1 MKKYSQMSL
10 VLSILLVLQFI
21 LPTVSVFAA
30 PLEAPNDVK
39 ILLNNGNNIQ
49 VRWTA
54 VTNVQHYNVY
64 QISNGERK
72 MISSPKYPYLN
83 LVNQAEGEY
92 AFEVTS
98 YNAAEGESPSSELV
112 KLSLV
117 HPEMAAPQDLSVSI
131 RNGNDLFLKWTEVE
145 FATGYNIYQV
155 TSAGK
160 ELVKT
165 TDRLNWNFSN
175 MPAGDYVYE
184 VHSVSDRF
192 GESSSSSRVSYSLTH
207 PEITPP
213 QGLDLSVRNGN
224 DILLK
229 WDTAEFATSY
239 NIYQVKNGVKDLVK
253 NTDRLNW
260 NFANLPA
267 GGYVYEVH
275 SVSSRFGESL
285 LSSTISH
292 TLVHPEMAPPSSL
305 TATITNGNDLLL
317 RWPEVEFATAYKI
330 YQIKNGV
337 KKLVLT
343 TDRLNRLFPNMP
355 AGEYTYEVH
364 SVSDRFGESKNAV
377 QVIHTLIHPQMA
389 APLSS
394 SITVMNGS
402 DLFLRWSE
410 VEFAT
415 GYKVYQVING
425 TKKLVLTTD
434 RLNRLFPNMPAGD
447 YVYEVHSFSDR
458 FGESQAASQA
468 VQTLE
473 HPEMQ
478 APTSLTLTVQ
488 NGNDLLL
495 KWTEVEF
502 ATSYNIYRINDGEKE
517 FIMSTDRLNR
527 VFTDMPEDWYEYEV
541 TAVST
546 RFGESAPANVKLTL
560 GHPTV
565 QSPELKLASFDEAA
579 AVLRWNEIS
588 NAYAYHVFEVID
600 GDYVLVGS
608 TDKISYTISDIEDGT
623 HEYVVTVTHSRFG
636 DSDYSNAVMVQA
648 QNDVTPPVTTSNAI
662 DAWMNQYFNV
672 ELTAEDDKS
681 GVDTTYYSL
690 NGTDF
695 VEGMGFAVEK
705 AGIQNISFYSV
716 DKAGNIE
723 EVQTA
728 QVKIDKV
735 APETSS
741 NLNGQWHQEFTV
753 QLKAEDEESGV
764 KETFYSVN
772 GSEFQQGDSYTFNEE
787 GIRTIAYYSTDVA
800 GNTEEMKTEEVKI
813 DRTAPETVSNTDD
826 QWHQEYAVELTAV
839 DEKSGVETSYYSVNG
854 SEFLEGT
861 SFIVDEDGIHTIS
874 FYSVDKAGNVEEVK
888 TAEVKIDRSAP
899 ETVSNADGE
908 WHQEF
913 AVELTATD
921 DKSKVAQT
929 FYAVNDDEY
938 AEGTNFVIDQEGINV
953 LSFYS
958 VNKAGGVE
966 EVQTAE
972 VKIDKTA
979 PVTEAVVPEGWQ
991 QEALVELTAT
1001 DDKSG
1006 VEKTFYSI
1014 NGSEYTEGTE
1024 VILAEAGVNTVSFYS
1039 VDKVGNVEEAKS
1051 VEVNIDTTAPETT
1064 SNADDQWHQ
1073 EFTIELTAVDDFSGV
1088 AKTFYSVNGSEFE
1101 EGATT
1106 NILEEGI
1113 NEVSFYSVDHAGNK
1127 EEVKTVDVKID
1138 LTAPE
1143 TTSNIS
1149 GQWLKED
1156 FGVNFTVIEG
1166 LSGLDSTY
1174 YSIENEEFTAGEK
1187 LNITSE
1193 GITEVKFYST
1203 DISGNEEQVKTE
1215 EVKIDK
1221 TAPAAKWEFEEEY
1234 ALDSV
1239 LTLDYFAEDTVS
1251 GIAEEK
1257 LTVNGKEFAKGEEV
1271 SFDQPGTYRLELTV
1285 TDHAGWATVLKH
1297 SIAVYIPADSFKVKP
1312 GVIKGN
1318 SGVFSVEVSLPS
1330 QFSTKDFVL
1339 ETATINGV
1347 SAINGKKGFEQQA
1360 QKGHF
1365 RFERA
1370 NFEWIDG
1377 EQLLEFRGMVGGYLV
1392 IGHAT
1397 VETKSSNKK

>member
-1 MKKYSQMSL
+1 M
-10 VLSILLVLQFI
+10 
-21 LPTVSVFAA
+21 
-30 PLEAPNDVK
+30 
-39 ILLNNGNNIQ
+39 
-49 VRWTA
+49 
-54 VTNVQHYNVY
+54 VY
-64 QISNGERK
+64 KHARQ
-72 MISSPKYPYLN
+72 
-83 LVNQAEGEY
+83 
-92 AFEVTS
+92 
-98 YNAAEGESPSSELV
+98 
-112 KLSLV
+112 
-117 HPEMAAPQDLSVSI
+117 
-131 RNGNDLFLKWTEVE
+131 
-145 FATGYNIYQV
+145 
-155 TSAGK
+155 
-160 ELVKT
+160 
-165 TDRLNWNFSN
+165 
-175 MPAGDYVYE
+175 
-184 VHSVSDRF
+184 
-192 GESSSSSRVSYSLTH
+192 
-207 PEITPP
+207 
-213 QGLDLSVRNGN
+213 
-224 DILLK
+224 
-229 WDTAEFATSY
+229 
-239 NIYQVKNGVKDLVK
+239 
-253 NTDRLNW
+253 
-260 NFANLPA
+260 
-267 GGYVYEVH
+267 
-275 SVSSRFGESL
+275 
-285 LSSTISH
+285 
-292 TLVHPEMAPPSSL
+292 
-305 TATITNGNDLLL
+305 ATIL
-317 RWPEVEFATAYKI
+317 R
-330 YQIKNGV
+330 
-337 KKLVLT
+337 L
-343 TDRLNRLFPNMP
+343 
-355 AGEYTYEVH
+355 
-364 SVSDRFGESKNAV
+364 
-377 QVIHTLIHPQMA
+377 
-389 APLSS
+389 
-394 SITVMNGS
+394 
-402 DLFLRWSE
+402 
-410 VEFAT
+410 
-415 GYKVYQVING
+415 
-425 TKKLVLTTD
+425 
-434 RLNRLFPNMPAGD
+434 
-447 YVYEVHSFSDR
+447 
-458 FGESQAASQA
+458 
-468 VQTLE
+468 
-473 HPEMQ
+473 
-478 APTSLTLTVQ
+478 
-488 NGNDLLL
+488 
-495 KWTEVEF
+495 
-502 ATSYNIYRINDGEKE
+502 
-517 FIMSTDRLNR
+517 
-527 VFTDMPEDWYEYEV
+527 
-541 TAVST
+541 
-546 RFGESAPANVKLTL
+546 
-560 GHPTV
+560 
-565 QSPELKLASFDEAA
+565 
-579 AVLRWNEIS
+579 IS
-588 NAYAYHVFEVID
+588 NASAYHVFEVID
-600 GDYVLVGS
+600 GEYVLVGS

-636 DSDYSNAVMVQA
+636 DSNYSNAVTVQA
-648 QNDVTPPVTTSNAI
+648 QNDVTPPVTTSNTM
-662 DAWMNQYFNV
+662 DAWMNQDFNV

-695 VEGMGFAVEK
+695 VEGTGFAVEK
-705 AGIQNISFYSV
+705 SGIQNISFYSV

-728 QVKIDKV
+728 QVKIDKI
-735 APETSS
+735 APETNS
-741 NLNGQWHQEFTV
+741 NVSGQWHQEFTV

-772 GSEFQQGDSYTFNEE
+772 GSEFQQGESYTFNEE
-787 GIRTIAYYSTDVA
+787 GIHTIAYYSTDVA
-800 GNTEEMKTEEVKI
+800 GNIEEVKTEEVKI
-813 DRTAPETVSNTDD
+813 DRTAPETVSNADGE
-826 QWHQEYAVELTAV
+826 WHQEFAVELTAV

-874 FYSVDKAGNVEEVK
+874 FYSIDKAGNIEEVK

-929 FYAVNDDEY
+929 FYAVNDGEY

-991 QEALVELTAT
+991 QEALVELSAA

-1073 EFTIELTAVDDFSGV
+1073 EFTIELTAIDDFSGV

-1106 NILEEGI
+1106 NVTEEGI
-1113 NEVSFYSVDHAGNK
+1113 NEVLFYSVDHAGNK

-1174 YSIENEEFTAGEK
+1174 YSIEDEEFTAGEK
-1187 LNITSE
+1187 LNVTSE

-1239 LTLDYFAEDTVS
+1239 LTLDYSAEDTIS

-1257 LTVNGKEFAKGEEV
+1257 LTVNGKGFAKGEEV
-1271 SFDQPGTYRLELTV
+1271 SFDQPGTYQLELTV
-1285 TDHAGWATVLKH
+1285 TDHAGWTTVLKH
-1297 SIAVYIPADSFKVKP
+1297 SVAVYIPADSFKVKP

-1330 QFSTKDFVL
+1330 QFSAKDFVL
-1339 ETATINGV
+1339 KTATINGV
-1347 SAINGKKGFEQQA
+1347 SAISGKKGFEQQA

-1370 NFEWIDG
+1370 KFEWIDG
-1377 EQLLEFRGMVGGYLV
+1377 EQLLEFRGMAGGYLV

-1397 VETKSSNKK
+1397 VETKS